1 MKVYFSNIRISE
13 LQQYCQMIAPLFSS
27 KEYDEIV
34 SFLADINKGYC
45 DIERYNNI
53 YSILNIVSKRNKEE
67 KTEGQQRKT
76 QVYKKFDEEIS
87 DKREQLRVLEL
98 IRLQFA
104 TRYYVQPLSKENKN
118 ELDSQL
124 KYN

>member
-27 KEYDEIV
+27 KEYDEMV

-98 IRLQFA
+98 IRLQIA